1 MSRSGRRRLV
11 AIVVLAAVLHT
22 VGIAR
27 TILPA
32 QDGLKFIR
40 IARQF
45 QSLPPADVIRR
56 SDQHPLYPALIAL
69 AEPLVAWFAGDGPDA
84 WRIAAQAVAAVAATA
99 AIIPLYS
106 LARALFD
113 DRVAALAGL
122 MFVLF
127 PLPFEV
133 GHDTLSDSLA
143 LCATLT
149 ALWLGARALVMTQ
162 GHPGWAWPVA
172 SGLVAGVGYLARPE
186 VALVPLALW
195 MALVLVAVVRGSGPV
210 FLRQAG
216 LVLSTLGVAF
226 LTLVGGYA
234 LVKGEVSEKLALRYG
249 VGIAGPNPTPG
260 PGPRPRPA
268 ARKARQWVP
277 RGLDDPRWNFA
288 PKEESAERER
298 ERSGADPDDSE
309 VTPRTALGQL
319 IGRWSEGLGGIFG
332 AFAIWGALRARVARN
347 RNLNFNPEHAHTPPP
362 RLRLLLTVYLV
373 LYAAVLVRHMV
384 VLGYLSDRHVLPLV
398 ALALPW
404 AAAGTDL
411 CARRI
416 ADVLGW
422 PPRRARR
429 IGTVA
434 LSITI
439 VGACVVLLDKPGHH
453 SRWGHWA
460 AGRWLHEH
468 AGPADAV
475 LDTRGWAAFVSDRPS
490 YDYWHVRQAL
500 TDSRLAY
507 VVVGDDE
514 LSASSRRG
522 ATLRAILA
530 YAASGVAAFPEEK
543 DGHGIGVRVFR
554 FHRPDSWE
562 GLRP

>member
-1 MSRSGRRRLV
+1 MSKGGRRCLV
-11 AIVVLAAVLHT
+11 AIVVLAAGLHT

-45 QSLPPADVIRR
+45 QILPPADVIRR

-69 AEPLVAWFAGDGPDA
+69 AQPLVAWFAGDGPEA

-99 AIIPLYS
+99 AIIPLFL

-113 DRVAALAGL
+113 DRVAALAAL

-149 ALWLGARALVMTQ
+149 ALWLGARALVMTRA
-162 GHPGWAWPVA
+162 HPGWAWPVA
-172 SGLVAGVGYLARPE
+172 SGIVAGVGYLARPE

-195 MALVLVAVVRGSGPV
+195 MALVLVAVVRGSRPV
-210 FLRQAG
+210 FLRDAG
-216 LVLSTLGVAF
+216 LVLSALGVAF

-260 PGPRPRPA
+260 PRPRPRPA

-277 RGLDDPRWNFA
+277 RGLDDPRWDFA
-288 PKEESAERER
+288 PKEELAEG
-298 ERSGADPDDSE
+298 ERSGADQSESE
-309 VTPRTALGQL
+309 VTPGTALSQL
-319 IGRWSEGLGGIFG
+319 IGRWSEGLGGVFG
-332 AFAIWGALRARVARN
+332 AFAIWGALRARVARS
-347 RNLNFNPEHAHTPPP
+347 RNLEPTPPP

-373 LYAAVLVRHMV
+373 LYAAVLVRHMLL
-384 VLGYLSDRHVLPLV
+384 LGYLSDRHVLPLV

-411 CARRI
+411 CVRRI
-416 ADVLGW
+416 VDFLGW

-429 IGTVA
+429 IGAVA
-434 LSITI
+434 LLVAI
-439 VGACVVLLDKPGHH
+439 VAASVVLLDKPGHH

-460 AGRWLHEH
+460 AGRWLRDH

-500 TDSRLAY
+500 TDARLAY

-514 LSASSRRG
+514 LSAPSRRG

-554 FHRPDSWE
+554 FHRPDTWE